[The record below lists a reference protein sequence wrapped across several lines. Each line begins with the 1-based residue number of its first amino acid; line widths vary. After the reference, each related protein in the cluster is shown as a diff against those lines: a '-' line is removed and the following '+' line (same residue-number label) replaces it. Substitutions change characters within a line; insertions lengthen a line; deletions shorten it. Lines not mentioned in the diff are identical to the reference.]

1 MPGDVNAGVGKEL
14 DDEQKARLYNQVLQL
29 YLTYYDQRKGQPL
42 HVKISVISLSK
53 FLRVCVTGG
62 VKIC

>member
-1 MPGDVNAGVGKEL
+1 MSGDVNAGVGKEL

-29 YLTYYDQRKGQPL
+29 CLTYDDQRTGQPL
-42 HVKISVISLSK
+42 HVKISVILLSK